1 MHTSPLN
8 TLFTFISHNNVFL
21 VRILVLGIGEQL
33 ISLPRGPFWLGSK
46 TASRY
51 PKETSSAGVRSLT
64 CGPRNMSPRLAA
76 AAAASALPL
85 PLPPPAVAAPSRA
98 LRALV
103 LSPGAAAAV
112 SSSLRRRGAPACLV
126 RRLCSSHHS
135 SAAAATAATAA
146 TAVEEARR
154 GRKQLGMTPPLYDYL
169 LANVRE
175 HPVRHSLYLPVPVW
189 SQFATNFGG
198 QSR

>member
-1 MHTSPLN
+1 MGPVS
-8 TLFTFISHNNVFL
+8 NVNGGARNRRATDITATWAL
-21 VRILVLGIGEQL
+21 LAGEQTL
-33 ISLPRGPFWLGSK
+33 LRVI
-46 TASRY
+46 Y
-51 PKETSSAGVRSLT
+51 PKETNSAGVQSLA

-85 PLPPPAVAAPSRA
+85 PLPSPAVAAPSRT

-112 SSSLRRRGAPACLV
+112 SSTLLRRGAPACLV

-135 SAAAATAATAA
+135 SAAAAA

-175 HPVRHSLYLPVPVW
+175 HPVRHSLSTRSCSEPICH
-189 SQFATNFGG
+189 
-198 QSR
+198 

>member
-1 MHTSPLN
+1 MN
-8 TLFTFISHNNVFL
+8 IEVEEC
-21 VRILVLGIGEQL
+21 G
-33 ISLPRGPFWLGSK
+33 SLTNGRATDITARGPFWLGGNR
-46 TASRY
+46 TSRY
-51 PKETSSAGVRSLT
+51 PKETNSAGVQSLT

-85 PLPPPAVAAPSRA
+85 PLPPPAVAAPSRT

-103 LSPGAAAAV
+103 LSPGAAAAI
-112 SSSLRRRGAPACLV
+112 SSTLRRRGSPACLV

-135 SAAAATAATAA
+135 SAAAAT

-175 HPVRHSLYLPVPVW
+175 HPVRTLCLPVPVS
-189 SQFATNFGG
+189 SQFATDFG
-198 QSR
+198 SD